1 MKRILTSDDVLA
13 LVRRGETELVM
24 GPEDRLTDLA
34 RELAQRRGVKLVDA
48 AQAAARTAAVPQPA
62 PRPAPAAPQPASV
75 SRPAPA
81 APLRPQAAGGGGE
94 EYDLVILGGTCVLP
108 EMGCLPLNVCVRGGK
123 IAALTAEV
131 PRGRR
136 VIDASGLYV
145 LPGIIDPHT
154 HLGLAVPFGQEL
166 ESETRS
172 AILGGVTTIGTYFN
186 QPGSYLPVID
196 RLRREVSQL
205 SRVDMIPHFSLRE
218 QQQIDELPLYSRQGM
233 NSFKVYMCGMPG
245 LYPHQEDGFIIRL
258 MQRMKQLPPTA
269 HPILSIHCENTSICD
284 YATEDM
290 QSQPLDTLADWNRTH
305 PNLAEG
311 EAVRRA
317 AYFAREMGVRT
328 YVVHSS
334 TREAM
339 EALAADKH
347 PNLYVET
354 TSPYL
359 CLDTD
364 SPIGAYGKMLPPI
377 REPESRKALWDGIRS
392 GLIDTIGTDNTVLTA
407 GEKQVSSGMR
417 EAGAGYPTLG
427 THLVSVLDEG
437 IFLDTIPAR
446 PEVKC
451 AKIKYLSVAE
461 MFAEAIVQRTMAARQ
476 EELNA
481 EMRRVAEE
489 TWLNTRQVRELLNV
503 CEGTLNLW
511 AKRGY
516 LVPVKVGNKNMYAR
530 SDVRRVQTGGKSES
544 VTSYCKKRNG

>member
-1 MKRILTSDDVLA
+1 M
-13 LVRRGETELVM
+13 
-24 GPEDRLTDLA
+24 
-34 RELAQRRGVKLVDA
+34 
-48 AQAAARTAAVPQPA
+48 
-62 PRPAPAAPQPASV
+62 
-75 SRPAPA
+75 
-81 APLRPQAAGGGGE
+81 
-94 EYDLVILGGTCVLP
+94 
-108 EMGCLPLNVCVRGGK
+108 
-123 IAALTAEV
+123 
-131 PRGRR
+131 
-136 VIDASGLYV
+136 

-233 NSFKVYMCGMPG
+233 NSFKVYMCGVPG

-437 IFLDTIPAR
+437 IYRQELPIEKLVPLMTMNPAR
-446 PEVKC
+446 IFGVYPRKGTILPRAATRTWSWWTC
-451 AKIKYLSVAE
+451 GPARHRGPPPAAE
-461 MFAEAIVQRTMAARQ
+461 PFGLLPVPGPHPAGLAGWPPS
-476 EELNA
+476 
-481 EMRRVAEE
+481 RVAISPPGTASLPTTSSGARCWSTDPPAEQK
-489 TWLNTRQVRELLNV
+489 RKNV
-503 CEGTLNLW
+503 MEMTDISPKICQ
-511 AKRGY
+511 AISR
-516 LVPVKVGNKNMYAR
+516 
-530 SDVRRVQTGGKSES
+530 
-544 VTSYCKKRNG
+544 

>member
-48 AQAAARTAAVPQPA
+48 AQAAARTAAAPQPA

-94 EYDLVILGGTCVLP
+94 EYELVILGGTCVLP

-233 NSFKVYMCGMPG
+233 NSFKVYMCGVPG

-437 IFLDTIPAR
+437 IYRQELPIEKLVPLMTMNPAR
-446 PEVKC
+446 IFGVYPRKGTILPGSDADLV
-451 AKIKYLSVAE
+451 LVDL
-461 MFAEAIVQRTMAARQ
+461 RAARTVDP
-476 EELNA
+476 
-481 EMRRVAEE
+481 RR
-489 TWLNTRQVRELLNV
+489 LLS
-503 CEGTLNLW
+503 
-511 AKRGY
+511 
-516 LVPVKVGNKNMYAR
+516 R
-530 SDVRRVQTGGKSES
+530 SDFSLFQGRTLRGWPVATIKGGHIAAW
-544 VTSYCKKRNG
+544 NGQLTDDLQRGQVLEH